1 MGVKPGDVVKVEYIL
16 SDEKGILIDSSE
28 ISNGGPIK
36 IQVGAGQVF
45 RGFEIAII
53 GMEIGQTKEIILQP
67 EEAFGKFDPLLVE
80 KIPKEQFPPDKE
92 IKIGKMVEVVG
103 LNEMSSPGWII
114 YVEDNYVMVDMN
126 PPLAGKLINL
136 NLKLIE
142 TGLTPDPIANPFQI
156 GMGCNGSC
164 GHDHNHSA

>member
-1 MGVKPGDVVKVEYIL
+1 MGIKPGDVVKVEYIL
-16 SDEKGILIDSSE
+16 SDDKGILIDSSE

-45 RGFEIAII
+45 RGFENAII
-53 GMEIGQTKEIILQP
+53 GMEIGQSKEIILQP
-67 EEAFGKFDPLLVE
+67 EEAFGVFDPLLVE

-114 YVEDNYVMVDMN
+114 YVEDDYVMVDMN
-126 PPLAGKLINL
+126 PPLAGKVINL

-156 GMGCNGSC
+156 GMSCNGSC
-164 GHDHNHSA
+164 GHDHNHPT

>member
-45 RGFEIAII
+45 RGFENAII
-53 GMEIGQTKEIILQP
+53 GMEIGQSKEILLQP

-80 KIPKEQFPPDKE
+80 KIPKEQFPPGKE

-114 YVEDNYVMVDMN
+114 YVEDDYIMVDMN
-126 PPLAGKLINL
+126 PPLAGKIINL

-156 GMGCNGSC
+156 GMSCNGSC
-164 GHDHNHSA
+164 EHDHKHPA

>member
-1 MGVKPGDVVKVEYIL
+1 MGVKHGDVVKVEYIL
-16 SDEKGILIDSSE
+16 SDDKGILIDSSE

-45 RGFEIAII
+45 GGFENAII
-53 GMEIGQTKEIILQP
+53 GMKIGQTKEIILQP

-80 KIPKEQFPPDKE
+80 KIPRKQFPPDKE

-103 LNEMSSPGWII
+103 LNGISSPGWII
-114 YVEDNYVMVDMN
+114 YVEDDYIMVDMN

-156 GMGCNGSC
+156 GLSCNGSC
-164 GHDHNHSA
+164 GYDHNHPV